1 MRQWPGRSNLSDG
14 ALGDPISPGWVA
26 TNGGVLTRLA
36 PRIGSP
42 FGVYMPAF
50 NVSLKVIAR
59 ALFGAVVFAATVQAA
74 VVQGT
79 MEEGLA
85 AYRAADYVKAVE
97 IWRGLAEKG
106 DPVAQYRLG
115 ALYAEGK
122 GVVRDDAT
130 AMMWFQR
137 SANQGNADAQYN
149 VGASYAEGDGV
160 DKNETE
166 AAKWFRRA
174 ADQGMAYAQ
183 INLGLLYASGRGVPQ
198 DNVQAMKWLGLAV
211 IALPAGGP
219 RSDAARAMQDVADK
233 MTPEQ
238 SREAREQT
246 RAWKAR
252 PEAK

>member
-1 MRQWPGRSNLSDG
+1 MP
-14 ALGDPISPGWVA
+14 
-26 TNGGVLTRLA
+26 VL
-36 PRIGSP
+36 
-42 FGVYMPAF
+42 

-59 ALFGAVVFAATVQAA
+59 TLVGAIALAATMQTAVAQA
-74 VVQGT
+74 T
-79 MEEGLA
+79 MEDGLA
-85 AYRAADYVKAVE
+85 AYRAEDYLKAVQV
-97 IWRGLAEKG
+97 WRGLAEKG

-137 SANQGNADAQYN
+137 SANQGYADAQYN
-149 VGASYAEGDGV
+149 VGASYAEGAGV
-160 DKNETE
+160 DKNEGE

-174 ADQGMAYAQ
+174 ADQGMGYAQ

-211 IALPAGGP
+211 MALPPGGP
-219 RSDAARAMQDVADK
+219 RSDAARAMQDVSEK

-238 SREAREQT
+238 LREAREQT
-246 RAWKAR
+246 RAWKAK
-252 PEAK
+252 PEVK